1 MCTYLLY
8 FCMQLKTVD
17 EFAALLGGDCEGV
30 GEVRRLLQLLEEGYG
45 ISQEWVRF
53 DCSVVRGLAYY
64 TGTVFE
70 GFDKKG
76 QLRAICGGG
85 RYDNLLSSMGAAQSV
100 PAVGFGFG
108 DAVITELL
116 ESLDLM
122 PQLDGP
128 AAPPTADVVVYAM
141 DEGLRGRALA
151 LATQMRQDSLRVDV
165 VLDERKP
172 KWALQRADRTRAPV
186 LLMLASEEHAR
197 GEVVVKNLKMR
208 TQVTVPYKDFLLTV
222 KNTLHL

>member
-1 MCTYLLY
+1 M
-8 FCMQLKTVD
+8 
-17 EFAALLGGDCEGV
+17 LGADCEGV
-30 GEVRRLLQLLEEGYG
+30 SEVRRLLQLLEEGYG
-45 ISQEWVRF
+45 ISTDWVQF

-116 ESLDLM
+116 DSLDLL
-122 PQLDGP
+122 PKLEGP
-128 AAPPTADVVVYAM
+128 SATPTADVVVYAM
-141 DEGLRGRALA
+141 DESLRCRALA
-151 LATQMRQDSLRVDV
+151 LATQMRKEALRVDV

-172 KWALQRADRTRAPV
+172 KWALQRADRTCAP
-186 LLMLASEEHAR
+186 LLLLLASEEHGR
-197 GEVVVKNLKMR
+197 GEVVIKNLR
-208 TQVTVPYKDFLLTV
+208 LRSQVTVPYSDFLSTI
-222 KNTLHL
+222 KSTLDL

>member
-1 MCTYLLY
+1 
-8 FCMQLKTVD
+8 LKTID
-17 EFAALLGGDCEGV
+17 QFAALLGSDCEGV
-30 GEVRRLLQLLEEGYG
+30 GEVRHLLRLLEEGYG
-45 ISQEWVRF
+45 ISHEWVQF

-85 RYDNLLSSMGAAQSV
+85 RYDNLLSTMGATQSV

-116 ESLDLM
+116 EALDLL
-122 PQLDGP
+122 PKLDGP
-128 AAPPTADVVVYAM
+128 VAPPTADVVVYTM
-141 DEGLRGRALA
+141 DESLRSRALA
-151 LATQMRQDSLRVDV
+151 LATQMRRDALRVDV

-172 KWALQRADRTRAPV
+172 KWALQRADRSRAPV
-186 LLMLASEEHAR
+186 LLMLAGDEHSR
-197 GEVVVKNLKMR
+197 GEVVVKNLKLR
-208 TQVTVPYKDFLLTV
+208 TQVTVPYKDFLSTV
-222 KNTLHL
+222 KSTLTI